1 LTMIIFALELT
12 RLLYYQ
18 RFLLIRMTSLKND
31 SESSESEPKKEEN
44 NSSTGMQIP
53 IAFFGELYL
62 HKKYLIPRWKR
73 CFFILENGLMKIY
86 RRAADVTITEL
97 DCFDDFYIPFRV
109 KREIRVFN
117 LSNCNITYSKPRRRV
132 ILDDG
137 CETVQMKM
145 KNVDR
150 FVNFLHL
157 IFKHQNYAKK
167 LRETQAELLEKMSNK
182 DYFPSGEAVNSMQIL
197 CARMDEFVI
206 GLQNAAAVT
215 KSLTENYLRCVTG
228 KKNSK
233 RKMRGKFRKL
243 TKKINL
249 KKRVLKSEEI
259 EHLKAVKSGMDEE
272 DAVHEFI
279 FFQNNFIAYAQH
291 FNINAKKYLN
301 QIQTEKRHST
311 EVGGIIQPV
320 AFDAEM
326 LNEVGDVTTS
336 DEESSDILDE
346 DDCGDVNKD
355 FAMPD
360 VKPPSRISLPASV
373 QSINISIWNLFRQC
387 IGKSLIS
394 ISLPVAVFEPLNVLQ
409 VLCEEMEYSNLL
421 DQASEEQ
428 NPYRRM
434 ALVCCFAMSRYCN
447 TIYRTGRKPF
457 NPVLGETY
465 EYIRQDLGW
474 KFIAEQVSH
483 HPPVSACYA
492 DSKSWQMTETLGA
505 SVKIWGG
512 SLEIKPDMS
521 LQLMLK
527 KHEEIYTWNK
537 VTTYLHRLISSS
549 RYFEHQGLM
558 KVKCYKATGV
568 VVHADVSLKP
578 DSTNTRGNIAGE
590 IFNNQNKRVHVLSGN
605 WHQEIYLDSER
616 IWQPTPL
623 HEEADKYY
631 GFTKFALGLN
641 ELTEEMIPQLP
652 PTDTRFRQDQRLLEN
667 GYMDQ
672 AAECKHQI
680 EEFNRD
686 KRKKKAMKCEAHIP
700 KWFDKQFNPMTKKIE
715 YVFNGEYWKAR
726 EEKFKDQWKFK
737 D

>member
-1 LTMIIFALELT
+1 MA
-12 RLLYYQ
+12 
-18 RFLLIRMTSLKND
+18 SLKSD
-31 SESSESEPKKEEN
+31 SDSSEHLPKKEEN
-44 NSSTGMQIP
+44 NSSTSMQIP

-73 CFFILENGLMKIY
+73 RFFILENGLMKIY
-86 RRAADVTITEL
+86 RRAAD
-97 DCFDDFYIPFRV
+97 PFLV
-109 KREIRVFN
+109 KREIHVFN

-132 ILDDG
+132 MLDDG
-137 CETVQMKM
+137 RETVQMKM
-145 KNVDR
+145 KNAGR

-167 LRETQAELLEKMSNK
+167 LRETQAELLEKIANK
-182 DYFPSGEAVNSMQIL
+182 DYFPPEEAANSMQTL
-197 CARMDEFVI
+197 SARMDQIVI

-215 KSLTENYLRCVTG
+215 KSLTENYLRCVTR

-233 RKMRGKFRKL
+233 RKMPGKLRKL

-259 EHLKAVKSGMDEE
+259 EHLKVGKSGMDEE

-279 FFQNNFIAYAQH
+279 FFQNNFIAYAEH

-301 QIQTEKRHST
+301 QIENEKRHST
-311 EVGGIIQPV
+311 EVGMIQPV

-326 LNEVGDVTTS
+326 LNEVSEATTS

-346 DDCGDVNKD
+346 DDCDAADVNKD
-355 FAMPD
+355 FVMPD

-428 NPYRRM
+428 NPYRRL
-434 ALVCCFAMSRYCN
+434 ALVCCFALSRYCN

-474 KFIAEQVSH
+474 KFISEQVSH

-505 SVKIWGG
+505 SAKIWGG

-521 LQLMLK
+521 LQLFLK

-537 VTTYLHRLISSS
+537 VTTYLHRIISSA

-558 KVKCYKATGV
+558 KVRCYKASGV
-568 VVHADVSLKP
+568 VAHADVTLRP
-578 DSTNTRGNIAGE
+578 DSKNTRGDIVGE
-590 IFNNQNKRVHVLSGN
+590 IFNNENKRVHVLSGN
-605 WHQEIYLDSER
+605 WHQAIYLDSEC

-623 HEEADKYY
+623 YEEADKYY
-631 GFTKFALGLN
+631 GFSKFVLGLN
-641 ELTEEMIPQLP
+641 ELTEEMRPQLP
-652 PTDTRFRQDQRLLEN
+652 PTDTRFRRDQRLVEI
-667 GYMDQ
+667 GDMDQ
-672 AAECKHQI
+672 AAQCKHQI

-686 KRKKKAMKCEAHIP
+686 KRKKKALKCEAHIP
-700 KWFDKQFNPMTKKIE
+700 KWFDKQYNPVTKKIE

-726 EEKFKDQWKFK
+726 EEKFKDVRFEPIW
-737 D
+737 

>member
-1 LTMIIFALELT
+1 M
-12 RLLYYQ
+12 R
-18 RFLLIRMTSLKND
+18 NDD
-31 SESSESEPKKEEN
+31 SESSEDEPKKEEN
-44 NSSTGMQIP
+44 NSSTSMQIP

-73 CFFILENGLMKIY
+73 VCFFILENGLMKIY
-86 RRAADVTITEL
+86 RRAAD
-97 DCFDDFYIPFRV
+97 PFRV

-394 ISLPVAVFEPLNVLQ
+394 ISLPVAVFEPLN
-409 VLCEEMEYSNLL
+409 
-421 DQASEEQ
+421 
-428 NPYRRM
+428 

-521 LQLMLK
+521 LQLI
-527 KHEEIYTWNK
+527 HEEIYTWNK

-590 IFNNQNKRVHVLSGN
+590 IFNNQNKRVHILSGN
-605 WHQEIYLDSER
+605 WHQAIYLDSER

-641 ELTEEMIPQLP
+641 ELTEEMMPQLP
-652 PTDTRFRQDQRLLEN
+652 PTDTRFRQDQR
-667 GYMDQ
+667 
-672 AAECKHQI
+672 C
-680 EEFNRD
+680 
-686 KRKKKAMKCEAHIP
+686 
-700 KWFDKQFNPMTKKIE
+700 
-715 YVFNGEYWKAR
+715 
-726 EEKFKDQWKFK
+726 
-737 D
+737 